1 MGRFFSSVHI
11 KNNGSKEQFV
21 RSFCNVMKKRDL
33 VMCSEDEASISYILA
48 FSESGK
54 WVTLTSDVYRD
65 NPKQVKDDAQQT
77 AAEMKTSSF
86 SMDVVDSDWAY
97 IELYAGTDIH
107 DTVIVGR
114 SEFPEKQPPKGR
126 RECWEQLLVSGKTW
140 EQLSEI
146 WNKNEV
152 FVEDAL
158 YEAASML
165 GIEPKYMVSD
175 YEDFNS
181 AAGEDTNVVSLFF
194 KKKITVSK
202 VGEKKLTLNGAFKQV
217 FGEALEPLGFI
228 KAKTKYPYYVR
239 IIGDEIVQVV
249 AVKEEFGNTFDIVSG
264 IATVYRAKIDLSQS
278 VKFNTNWLMT
288 IANYYSGLKFY
299 DTDYDDD
306 YRRKIMFFNFGFTN
320 NDDKINI
327 FNYALA
333 QFKKWVLPT
342 LNKIDSIQ
350 KVYEYFSKYFSS
362 ELHIET
368 PDNFKRINS
377 ENESLTLFNF
387 NDPYAEMDKR
397 FKKSMEQIDFVFK
410 HNKKGYGE
418 EYFEARRKNS
428 MLLEKSQKETLNKI
442 LSSEE
447 NYQKILD
454 ERERRKRSN
463 IERLRSYG
471 IMI

>member
-1 MGRFFSSVHI
+1 MGSFFSTVQI
-11 KNNGSKEQFV
+11 KNTGSREQFIS
-21 RSFCNVMKKRDL
+21 SFCDLMKKRNL
-33 VMCSEDEASISYILA
+33 VQCTDDEAEVQYILA
-48 FSESGK
+48 FSEGG
-54 WVTLTSDVYRD
+54 WVTLASDVYKSAS
-65 NPKQVKDDAQQT
+65 KQAHDDAQQT
-77 AAEMKTSSF
+77 AKEMNTSSF
-86 SMDVVDSDWAY
+86 SMEVVDSDWA
-97 IELYAGTDIH
+97 IIGLHTGADIH

-114 SEFPEKQPPKGR
+114 SAFPEEQSPKGR
-126 RECWEQLLVSGKTW
+126 QECWEQLLAQGKTW

-152 FVEDAL
+152 FVEDAMQ
-158 YEAASML
+158 EAASVL
-165 GIEPKYMVSD
+165 GIEPKYMISEYD
-175 YEDFNS
+175 DFNS
-181 AAGEDTNVVSLFF
+181 EADTNSDILPLFF
-194 KKKITVSK
+194 KKNITVSK
-202 VGEKKLTLNGAFKQV
+202 NGEKKLTLNAAFKQV
-217 FGEALEPLGFI
+217 FGEALEPLGFV

-239 IIGDEIVQVV
+239 VIGDEIVQVV
-249 AVKEEFGNTFDIVSG
+249 AVKEEFGSTFDIVSG

-288 IANYYSGLKFY
+288 IANYYSCVKFY
-299 DTDYDDD
+299 DTDYDDY
-306 YRRKIMFFNFGFTN
+306 YRRKIMFFNFRFTN

-327 FNYALA
+327 FNYALE
-333 QFKKWVLPT
+333 QFKKWVLPM

-410 HNKKGYGE
+410 HNKEGYGE

-442 LSSEE
+442 ISSEE

-454 ERERRKRSN
+454 ERERRKKAN

-471 IMI
+471 VII